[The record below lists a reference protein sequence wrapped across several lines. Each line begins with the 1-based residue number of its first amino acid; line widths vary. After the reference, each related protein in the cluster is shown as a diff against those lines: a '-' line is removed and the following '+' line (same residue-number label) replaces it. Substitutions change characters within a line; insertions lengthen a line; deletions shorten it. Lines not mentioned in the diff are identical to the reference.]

1 MNNEF
6 YEHKKSDK
14 VKWVIAFLLIIVLLA
29 GLGCAWAY
37 ILNPPAKEET
47 DKQEEQE
54 AFSPAI
60 RLYAETNSPTEITLT
75 AIITPEDAEDK
86 SVDWSAEWQTP
97 DEGFAAGKTVTEYVT
112 VTPTSDGALTAKVK
126 CLQPFE
132 GYIDIRVTT
141 RDGNFT
147 ATATAVFKGKPGSM
161 NIEVN
166 GVSQSGGIYSLKSL
180 TTYTFDLTLG
190 NEWGQVGEEFYDFE
204 TSITGYGT
212 FVVQDKRKDSYNEE
226 YRWTGEESTFNAND
240 WKTSFLSASITAENK
255 LQIRALRTVNNFGS
269 EQVIAGGGR
278 IVSDAYKSGGEDV
291 YFEVKV
297 SGPEGLSQT
306 VKVKIV
312 SSVTNVSLDQS
323 GVVF

>member
-1 MNNEF
+1 MQIEIS
-6 YEHKKSDK
+6 H
-14 VKWVIAFLLIIVLLA
+14 LLSLLGVLD
-29 GLGCAWAY
+29 
-37 ILNPPAKEET
+37 PVV
-47 DKQEEQE
+47 
-54 AFSPAI
+54 
-60 RLYAETNSPTEITLT
+60 
-75 AIITPEDAEDK
+75 DA
-86 SVDWSAEWQTP
+86 
-97 DEGFAAGKTVTEYVT
+97 
-112 VTPTSDGALTAKVK
+112 L
-126 CLQPFE
+126 
-132 GYIDIRVTT
+132 
-141 RDGNFT
+141 
-147 ATATAVFKGKPGSM
+147 
-161 NIEVN
+161 
-166 GVSQSGGIYSLKSL
+166 SQSGGIYSLKSL
-180 TTYTFDLTLG
+180 TTYTFDLSLD
-190 NEWGQVGEEFYDFE
+190 NEWGQVGEELYDFE

-240 WKTSFLSASITAENK
+240 WKTSFLSVSITAENK
-255 LQIRALRTVNNFGS
+255 LQIQALRTVNNFGS